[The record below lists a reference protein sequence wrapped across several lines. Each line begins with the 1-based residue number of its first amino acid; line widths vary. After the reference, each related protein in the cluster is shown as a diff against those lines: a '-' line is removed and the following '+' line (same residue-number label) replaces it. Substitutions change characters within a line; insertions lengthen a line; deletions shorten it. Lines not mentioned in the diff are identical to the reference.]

1 LSILVVGSV
10 ALDSIQTPFG
20 QVKEALGGTA
30 TYFSIAASLYAPVKL
45 VAVVGTDFPPEHID
59 FLQERGVDLTGLQM
73 ARGKSFR
80 WSARYDYD
88 LGAAETL
95 DTQLNVFASFHPQ
108 LPEEYRASKYVFLAN
123 IDPHLQL
130 EVLEQVKNPRLV
142 VLDTMNYWIN
152 YKKGALTEAMAAAD
166 IVMIN
171 EDEARQYANTFSLV
185 RATRKILSLGPRTV
199 VVKKGEYGAAMF
211 CANEDP
217 RAAFFFAPAYPLE
230 KISDPTGAGDS
241 FAGGFIGYLAQQ
253 GDCSDECI
261 KRAIVHGS
269 VVASFAVEEFSI
281 DRLRHL
287 TWEEIEGRYQEFKH
301 FTHFEPLEA

>member
-1 LSILVVGSV
+1 MSILVVGSV
-10 ALDSIQTPFG
+10 GLDSVQTPFG
-20 QVKEALGGTA
+20 RVKEVLGGTA
-30 TYFSIAASLYAPVKL
+30 TYFSIAASLYAPVNL
-45 VAVVGTDFPPEHID
+45 VAVVGTDFPGEHID
-59 FLQERGVDLTGLQM
+59 LLKEREVDLKGLQV
-73 ARGKSFR
+73 AKGKTFR

-95 DTQLNVFASFHPQ
+95 DTQLNVFASFRPQ

-130 EVLEQVKNPRLV
+130 EVLEQVEEPRLT

-152 YKKGALTEAMAAAD
+152 YKKKALTEAMGAVD

-171 EDEARQYANTFSLV
+171 EDEARQYANTFSLI
-185 RATRKILSLGPRTV
+185 RATREILGLGPRAV

-211 CANEDP
+211 CAHEDP
-217 RAAFFFAPAYPLE
+217 CDAFFFAPAYPLE

-241 FAGGFIGYLAQQ
+241 FAGGFMGCVAQQ

-261 KRAIVHGS
+261 KQAIVHGS
-269 VVASFAVEEFSI
+269 VVASFAVEEFGT

-287 TWEEIEGRYQEFKH
+287 TREEIEGRYQEFKH
-301 FTHFEPLEA
+301 FTHFEPLEV

>member
-1 LSILVVGSV
+1 LVVGSV
-10 ALDSIQTPFG
+10 ALDSVQTPFRR
-20 QVKEALGGTA
+20 VKEALGGTA
-30 TYFSIAASLYAPVKL
+30 TYFSTAASLYAPVNL
-45 VAVVGTDFPPEHID
+45 VAVVGTDFPQEHID
-59 FLQERGVDLTGLQM
+59 FLKERGVDLKGLQV
-73 ARGKSFR
+73 ARGKTFR

-95 DTQLNVFASFHPQ
+95 DTQLNVFASFHPR
-108 LPEEYRASKYVFLAN
+108 LPEEYRTSNYVFLGN

-130 EVLEQVKNPRLV
+130 EVLEQVRNPRLV

-152 YKKGALTEAMAAAD
+152 YKKEALTEAMAAVD

-171 EDEARQYANTFSLV
+171 EDEARQYANTFSVV
-185 RATRKILSLGPRTV
+185 RATQKILSLGPRAV

-211 CANEDP
+211 SANEDP
-217 RAAFFFAPAYPLE
+217 GTAFFFVPAYPLE

-253 GDCSDECI
+253 GDCSDECVR
-261 KRAIVHGS
+261 RAIVHGS

-281 DRLRHL
+281 DRLRRL
-287 TWEEIEGRYQEFKH
+287 TRKEVEGRYQEFKQ
-301 FTHFEPLEA
+301 FTYFEPLEV

>member
-1 LSILVVGSV
+1 MSILVVGSV
-10 ALDSIQTPFG
+10 ALDSVQTPFG
-20 QVKEALGGTA
+20 RVKEALGGSA
-30 TYFSIAASLYAPVKL
+30 TYFSIAASLYSPVNL
-45 VAVVGTDFPPEHID
+45 VAVVGTDFPQEHID
-59 FLQERGVDLTGLQM
+59 FLKGRGVDLKGLQM
-73 ARGKSFR
+73 AKGKTFR
-80 WSARYDYD
+80 WSGRYDYD
-88 LGAAETL
+88 LGIAETL

-123 IDPHLQL
+123 IDPDLQL
-130 EVLEQVKNPRLV
+130 EVLEQVRNPGLV

-152 YKKGALTEAMAAAD
+152 YKKGALTEAMAAVD

-171 EDEARQYANTFSLV
+171 ELEARQYANTFSLV
-185 RATRKILSLGPRTV
+185 RATRKILGLGPRAV

-211 CANEDP
+211 SANEDP
-217 RAAFFFAPAYPLE
+217 RGAFFFIPAYPLE

-241 FAGGFIGYLAQQ
+241 FAGGFIGYLAHKD
-253 GDCSDECI
+253 DCSDECI

-281 DRLRHL
+281 DRLCRL
-287 TWEEIEGRYQEFKH
+287 TREEIEGRYQEFKY

>member
-1 LSILVVGSV
+1 MSILVVGSV
-10 ALDSIQTPFG
+10 GLDSIQTPFG
-20 QVKEALGGTA
+20 RVKEALGGTA
-30 TYFSIAASLYAPVKL
+30 TYFSIAASLYAPVNL
-45 VAVVGTDFPPEHID
+45 VAVVGTDFPQEHID
-59 FLQERGVDLTGLQM
+59 FLKERGVDLQGLEVEGG
-73 ARGKSFR
+73 RTFR

-95 DTQLNVFASFHPQ
+95 DTQLNVFASFHPR
-108 LPEEYRASKYVFLAN
+108 LPEEYRASQYVFLAN

-130 EVLEQVKNPRLV
+130 EVLSQVEEPRLT

-152 YKKGALTEAMAAAD
+152 YKKGALTEAMTAVD

-185 RATRKILSLGPRTV
+185 RATRKILSLGPRAV

-217 RAAFFFAPAYPLE
+217 RAAFFFVPAYPLE
-230 KISDPTGAGDS
+230 KINDPTGAGDS

-253 GDCSDECI
+253 GDCSDECL

-281 DRLRHL
+281 DRLRRL

-301 FTHFEPLEA
+301 FTHFEPLEV